1 MPTNDI
7 SFPWIG
13 LLLGLVSAMANVLG
27 GWAVARGGWQ
37 PIILRSFVA
46 LSAGFMLGA
55 CFLEL
60 FPESYELLGPTAA
73 WWMLGGYL
81 LIHFFEH
88 TLSGHFH
95 FGEEVHHEEMRHQ
108 HRARTVL
115 FGLMIHAFVDGV
127 SIVSGFLVSNWL
139 GWVVFLAVFL
149 HKMPEGFAVASVMK
163 ASGAS
168 TRTALNAAI
177 LLGAATV
184 AGALVM
190 APLSSM
196 VAYTLPIS
204 AGVTLYV
211 AASDLIPEVNH
222 EPNVKMAML
231 VFVGIVLLLGLRL
244 TFGL

>member
-1 MPTNDI
+1 MPTAT
-7 SFPWIG
+7 SFPWIAVA
-13 LLLGLVSAMANVLG
+13 LGLVAAGANVFG

-37 PIILRSFVA
+37 PVVLRYFVA
-46 LSAGFMLGA
+46 LAAGFMLGA
-55 CFLEL
+55 AFIEM

-95 FGEEVHHEEMRHQ
+95 FGEETHHEEMRHE
-108 HRARTVL
+108 HRAKTVL

-127 SIVSGFLVSNWL
+127 SIVSGFLISDFL
-139 GWVVFLAVFL
+139 GWVVFIAVFL
-149 HKMPEGFAVASVMK
+149 HKMPEGFAVSSVMR

-168 TRTALNAAI
+168 ARVALNAAV

-184 AGALVM
+184 AGALIM
-190 APLSSM
+190 SPLRGH
-196 VAYTLPIS
+196 VEYTLPLS
-204 AGVTLYV
+204 AGVTMYV
-211 AASDLIPEVNH
+211 AASDLIPVVNQ

-231 VFVGIVLLLGLRL
+231 VFVGFLLLLAL
-244 TFGL
+244 QWAFGL